1 MKLKLSYNSQEDIP
15 NGYEALYTEKDGK
28 WVLTGIEGMKTQE
41 DITRLSESLR
51 KEREDHKKV
60 KDILAKLGGPDLDAD
75 ALVEKLDEYEE
86 LKLRVESGEGGKI
99 DDKKVEELVEQRVQ
113 RRLAPV
119 ERERDRLKTRNTE
132 LETENGTLK
141 GTITRGTVESELRRH
156 ATEGKVVTS
165 ALDDILDIG
174 ANIFEVAEDG
184 AVVTR
189 QGLRNVPAGVTPDV
203 WLSDMKEKRPHW
215 WPASQGGGA
224 GGGSKDGGTT
234 SNPWTKDNWSIEA
247 QAQLVRTDPGK
258 ADRMAKA
265 AGVHVGAMSPAS

>member
-1 MKLKLSYNSQEDIP
+1 MKLKLVYGTQEDIP

-28 WVLTGIEGMKTQE
+28 WHLTGVEGMKTSE
-41 DITRLSESLR
+41 DISRLTESLR

-60 KDILAKLGGPDLDAD
+60 KDVLAKLGGPDLDAD

-132 LETENGTLK
+132 LENENGTLK
-141 GTITRGTVESELRRH
+141 GTITRGTVESELRRQ

-189 QGLRNVPAGVTPDV
+189 QGLRNVPAGITPDV

>member
-60 KDILAKLGGPDLDAD
+60 KDVLAKLGGPDLDAD

-132 LETENGTLK
+132 LESENSTLK

-184 AVVTR
+184 AVVTK

-224 GGGSKDGGTT
+224 GGSGGGNGTGV
-234 SNPWTKDNWSIEA
+234 NPWTKDNWSIEA

-258 ADRMAKA
+258 ADRLAKA
-265 AGVHVGAMSPAS
+265 AGVYVGAMSPAS

>member
-132 LETENGTLK
+132 LENENGTLK

-184 AVVTR
+184 AVVTK

-224 GGGSKDGGTT
+224 GGSGGGNGTGV
-234 SNPWTKDNWSIEA
+234 NPWTKDNWSIEA

-258 ADRMAKA
+258 ADRLAKA
-265 AGVHVGAMSPAS
+265 AGVYVGAMSPAS

>member
-119 ERERDRLKTRNTE
+119 ERERDRLKTRNAE
-132 LETENGTLK
+132 LESENGTLK

-184 AVVTR
+184 AVVTK

-224 GGGSKDGGTT
+224 GGSGGGNGTGV
-234 SNPWTKDNWSIEA
+234 NPWTKDNWSIEA
-247 QAQLVRTDPGK
+247 QAQIVRTDPGK
-258 ADRMAKA
+258 ADRLAKA